1 MSNDAVVR
9 PLSFDSSPGVPYAV
23 YLERAIAQA
32 LPKTLL
38 PRAPAR
44 CTSVCIHGARCS
56 QLRRLPCVLCAE
68 LLSGLGRCMYAR
80 PINDV
85 TGSCQVIAPS
95 SRLHRA
101 RACCLRA
108 ARRIRAHRAFV
119 LLLLLLL
126 LILLLLLLLLLLLAH
141 DGGDNSK

>member
-44 CTSVCIHGARCS
+44 LLSWEQVLTTTAPTMCP
-56 QLRRLPCVLCAE
+56 LRRAAIW
-68 LLSGLGRCMYAR
+68 SGAMY
-80 PINDV
+80 V
-85 TGSCQVIAPS
+85 CQ
-95 SRLHRA
+95 
-101 RACCLRA
+101 
-108 ARRIRAHRAFV
+108 AH
-119 LLLLLLL
+119 
-126 LILLLLLLLLLLLAH
+126 
-141 DGGDNSK
+141 